1 MSTQPPSSSQLGS
14 SPDQPSYGGPPPQS
28 QGTDPVSILGLVFAF
43 LFWPVGLILSLIGI
57 SRTGK
62 GKRPGRGLAIAG
74 AIISAVVG
82 VIVVAVIV
90 AIGGAASQASDD
102 LDAAVEQLED
112 DMAALESS
120 APADPAAEEAV
131 PADEATAGEAA
142 PDEAPAEAAVG
153 VGQPATVEDI
163 TFTVT
168 SESCGETSVGDEFL
182 SVDAQGVFCM
192 FDVTVQNGS
201 TEPLFFDSSSVTGF
215 LGEAE
220 YSADGE
226 AAIYLEDNDAFLEEI
241 NPGNTVEATVVF
253 DVPAGAQLDRLE
265 LSPGMFA
272 SESAV
277 VTLR

>member
-1 MSTQPPSSSQLGS
+1 MSTQYPPSSQPS
-14 SPDQPSYGGPPPQS
+14 SDPDQPSHGGPAPQS
-28 QGTDPVSILGLVFAF
+28 EGADPVSILGLVFAF

-74 AIISAVVG
+74 TIISAIAG
-82 VIVVAVIV
+82 VIVVIVIV
-90 AIGGAASQASDD
+90 AIAGAASQASDD
-102 LDAAVEQLED
+102 VDAAVVQFEE
-112 DMAALESS
+112 DMAELESS
-120 APADPAAEEAV
+120 ATADPTAEEES
-131 PADEATAGEAA
+131 PAEGATAGEAA
-142 PDEAPAEAAVG
+142 PDEAPAEAAVSL
-153 VGQPATVEDI
+153 GQPATVENI

-168 SESCGETSVGDEFL
+168 SETCGETSVGDEFL

-201 TEPLFFDSSSVTGF
+201 TEPLFFDSSSVTGY

-241 NPGNTVEATVVF
+241 NPGNTVEATIVF

-265 LSPGMFA
+265 LSPGLFA
-272 SESAV
+272 SERAV